1 MKLIFTNRFFYP
13 DHSATSQLLS
23 DLAFHLA
30 KQGRDVHVVT
40 SRQRYD
46 DPGAILPASEITNDD
61 HIHRVWTSRFGRT
74 RLLGRALDY
83 LTFYTRA
90 AWRLWRLARR
100 DDVIVAKTDPPLIS
114 VVGAAVA
121 RLRGARLINWLQD
134 VFPEVA
140 AKLGVRMMQSGLGH
154 VVQRLRNASLKSA
167 TRNVALGWRMAGHLQ
182 EQGIA
187 SERITIIHNW
197 AEEKIRPV
205 APEENLLRTEWE
217 LAGKFVVGYSG
228 NMGRAHEF
236 TTILQAME
244 WLQEKGGEG
253 EYKHIVFLFIGG
265 GHYRPWLE
273 QQVKRRGLNRIVFKS
288 YQPREILSESLNV
301 LDVHLISLLP
311 SMEGLIVPSKFYGI
325 AAAGRPVLFI
335 GDPQG
340 EIGRIIREA
349 DCGATINVGEGKM
362 LGERIMKLYRSQE
375 LRRRWGRNARKL
387 LEERFDREIA
397 LAAWSDLLEH
407 IGKHKDIK

>member
-30 KQGRDVHVVT
+30 KQGRDVHVIT

-46 DPGAILPASEITNDD
+46 DPGAILPASEIINDV

-83 LTFYTRA
+83 LTFYTSA

-121 RLRGARLINWLQD
+121 RLRRARLVNWLQD

-140 AKLGVRMMQSGLGH
+140 AKLGMQIMQSGLGR
-154 VVQRLRNASLKSA
+154 VVQQVRNASLKSA
-167 TRNVALGWRMAGHLQ
+167 TRNVVLGERMAEHLQ

-187 SERITIIHNW
+187 SERIAVIHNW
-197 AEEKIRPV
+197 AEAGIRPV
-205 APEENLLRTEWE
+205 APQENLLRAEWG
-217 LAGKFVVGYSG
+217 LTDKFVVGYSG

-236 TTILQAME
+236 ETILQAME

-253 EYKHIVFLFIGG
+253 ENKTIVFLFIGG

-273 QQVKRRGLNRIVFKS
+273 EQVKQRGLHNVIFKP
-288 YQPREILSESLNV
+288 YQPREILSESLCV
-301 LDVHLISLLP
+301 PDVHLISLLP
-311 SMEGLIVPSKFYGI
+311 AMEGLIVPSKFYGI

-340 EIGRIIREA
+340 EIGRIIQEA
-349 DCGATINVGEGKM
+349 DCGAAINIGEGKM
-362 LGERIMKLYRSQE
+362 LGERIMELYRSQK
-375 LRRRWGRNARKL
+375 LRGRWGRNARKL

-397 LAAWSDLLEH
+397 LAAWSDLLER
-407 IGKHKDIK
+407 IGKHKDIH